1 MTGGEL
7 EPVYEGEVVPGLR
20 LTGKIAKAY
29 ERVTAADAVAADPD
43 ERPDPGVEHF
53 NNAALSESTKRA
65 YRRWI
70 NMYLYYCG
78 QMGRREVPAAAHT
91 LQGFM
96 KWLATIPPT
105 KGRHAGSPHGMSP
118 ASLRQALA
126 AVHALHS
133 AAAAAWPSTDLALKV
148 ITGHANLRSDQHV
161 EDDRQVP
168 PIKLPTLMQLLR
180 ACPAGTSAGIRDRS
194 LMSLGFAMMA
204 RRSELTA
211 LDLKHITEA
220 SRGGYRIHV
229 PRTKT
234 DRRKGR
240 VAFIPRFD
248 EHPDV
253 CPVRALEAWVD
264 RRQSL
269 GIGEGP
275 FYRAVDR
282 WDHVLGEQGGVYAG
296 KSESLRMDPADM
308 EIVIARAAGRALN
321 DGERI
326 ANAAMLRPHSLRAG
340 GATSAYE
347 AGADILSIARQGGW
361 GDKSPVIFRY
371 IREVDLELR
380 NPMARVFG
388 LTP

>member
-1 MTGGEL
+1 VTGAEL
-7 EPVYEGEVVPGLR
+7 EPVYEGEVLPGLR
-20 LTGKIAKAY
+20 LTGKIARAY
-29 ERVTAADAVAADPD
+29 DRITAEAGDDPD
-43 ERPDPGVEHF
+43 ERPDPGVDRF
-53 NNAALSESTKRA
+53 NEAALSENTRRA

-96 KWLATIPPT
+96 KWLAAVPPT
-105 KGRHAGSPHGMSP
+105 RGRHAGSPHGMSP
-118 ASLRQALA
+118 ASLRQALSS
-126 AVHALHS
+126 VRALHV
-133 AAAAAWPSTDLALKV
+133 AAAAPWPSTDLALTV
-148 ITGHANLRSDQHV
+148 IAGHANLRSDANV
-161 EDDRQVP
+161 DDDRQVP
-168 PIKLPTLMQLLR
+168 PIKLPTLMQLIR
-180 ACPAGTSAGIRDRS
+180 ACPADTSAGIRDRS
-194 LMSLGFAMMA
+194 LLSLGFAMMA
-204 RRSELTA
+204 RRSELVA
-211 LDLKHITEA
+211 LDVKHITEA

-253 CPVRALEAWVD
+253 CPVRALEAWAD
-264 RRQSL
+264 RRQTL
-269 GIGEGP
+269 GLTSDA

-282 WDHVLGEQGGVYAG
+282 WDNVLGVPGGKYAG
-296 KSESLRMDPADM
+296 KSESLRMDPADL
-308 EIVIARAAGRALN
+308 EIVIARAAGSALSS
-321 DGERI
+321 GERI
-326 ANAAMLRPHSLRAG
+326 ANAMLLRPHSLRAG

-380 NPMARVFG
+380 NPMARLFG
-388 LTP
+388 LVA